1 MSLYDGLR
9 VFLPYC
15 QCEKAKPEIHAP
27 MESYELIITLLLASD
42 DIFFRYVPVRRHIL
56 IC

>member
-1 MSLYDGLR
+1 MSLCDGLR

-15 QCEKAKPEIHAP
+15 QCEKAKSEMHAL
-27 MESYELIITLLLASD
+27 MECYELIITLLLAGD
-42 DIFFRYVPVRRHIL
+42 DIFFRYVPVRRHLL

>member
-1 MSLYDGLR
+1 MSLCDGLR

-15 QCEKAKPEIHAP
+15 QCKKAKPEIHAP